1 METLRNYLESMFAS
15 LPNTEEVQKAKSELF
30 QMMEDKYNSLI
41 EEGKK
46 ENEAVG
52 IVISEFGNLDEIA
65 ETLGIKNVMGN
76 RSADDRRHVSREEA
90 AQYVLDSNRHAFLI
104 GLGVF
109 ICITSVVF
117 PIIGE
122 EAGAAGF
129 IAAIAVA
136 VGIFIYAASIMKK
149 WDFINSTACSIDYQT
164 AEELDR
170 EQKMNYSGK
179 TLTFIIGVLFIIVS
193 VIPMIFNDARVFG
206 FLMSATLSPVL
217 MFLMV
222 GIGVMLINFSKGKDK
237 AYTTLLA
244 LNDKN
249 TVSGTYRKNRPGEVV
264 YENET
269 LNTVMSLYWFTVR
282 CVYLIWSFVT
292 FEWYRTWIIWPVALI
307 VHYIIKTNLGKER
320 KQA

>member
-1 METLRNYLESMFAS
+1 METLKNYLESMFAS
-15 LPNTEEVQKAKSELF
+15 LPNTAEVQKAKSELL

-65 ETLGIKNVMGN
+65 ETLGIKSVIGN
-76 RSADDRRHVSREEA
+76 KSASDRRHVSREEA
-90 AQYVLDSNRHAFLI
+90 AQYVLDNNRHAFLT
-104 GLGVF
+104 GLGVL
-109 ICITSVVF
+109 ICITSVIF

-122 EAGAAGF
+122 EAGVAGF

-136 VGIFIYAASIMKK
+136 VGLFIYAASIMKQ
-149 WDFINSTACSIDYQT
+149 WNFINRTACSIDYQT

-179 TLTFIIGVLFIIVS
+179 TLTFIIGVLFIIIS
-193 VIPMIFNDARVFG
+193 IIPMVFTDARVFG
-206 FLMSATLSPVL
+206 LPMSSTLSPVL
-217 MFLMV
+217 MFLMI
-222 GIGVMLINFSKGKDK
+222 GIGVMLITFSKGKDK
-237 AYTTLLA
+237 AYTTLLS
-244 LNDKN
+244 LNDKS
-249 TVSGTYRKNRPGEVV
+249 TISGSYRKSRPGEVV

-282 CVYLIWSFVT
+282 CLYLIWSFVT
-292 FEWYRTWIIWPVALI
+292 FEWFRTWIIWPIALI
-307 VHYIIKTNLGKER
+307 VHFIIKTGLGKER